1 LGVPTL
7 DAVAEDRGAA
17 ALLLSVSGV
26 RQSFRNPS
34 GGEILVLDNVDLSL
48 REGDIVGLLGR
59 SGSGKS
65 TLLRIIAGLIKPTAG
80 TVTFGGQLVAGPC
93 KGVAMV
99 FQSFALFPWLTQG
112 TARPDPQAGFDG
124 LPAGQG

>member
-1 LGVPTL
+1 M
-7 DAVAEDRGAA
+7 
-17 ALLLSVSGV
+17 LSPRIGEPPHH
-26 RQSFRNPS
+26 SFRCPGSVNPFA
-34 GGEILVLDNVDLSL
+34 IHLAAIVLDNVDLSL